1 VVQIVL
7 ELVDCHT
14 YYGSSYVLQ
23 GLSLE
28 VPDGTVTALLGR
40 NGMGKTTTIR
50 SIMGFTPP
58 RRGTIRFDG
67 TDITRRA
74 PHEIARLGIGLVPE
88 GRRIFPGLSVE
99 ENLTIAARKGKAG
112 GAQPWT
118 LERIYALFPA
128 LASRSRNRGNQLSGG
143 EQQMLAIGRAL
154 MTNPVLLLMDEP
166 SIGLAPIIVR
176 QVGEIIGS
184 LKQEGLSI
192 LLVEQNV
199 PMAAAV
205 ADRVA
210 VLSRGQVVFEAP
222 VAEFAEDAAVQARY
236 LGVSG

>member
-1 VVQIVL
+1 VL
-7 ELVDCHT
+7 ELDDCHT

-23 GLSLE
+23 GLSLT
-28 VPDGTVTALLGR
+28 VPDGSVTALLGR

-58 RRGTIRFDG
+58 RRGTIRFNG
-67 TDITRRA
+67 KEITGRA

-99 ENLTIAARKGKAG
+99 ENLTIAARRGH
-112 GAQPWT
+112 QPDPWT
-118 LERIYALFPA
+118 LERIYGLFPA
-128 LASRSRNRGNQLSGG
+128 LAARSRNRGNQLSGG
-143 EQQMLAIGRAL
+143 EQQMLAIARAL

-184 LKQEGLSI
+184 LKAAGLSI

-199 PMAAAV
+199 PMAAKV

-210 VLSRGQVVFEAP
+210 ILSRGRVVFDAS

-236 LGVSG
+236 LGVSS